1 MVPRAE
7 ATGEVE
13 VERRPGP
20 AERALDPLTR
30 PAPRSRAAAGG
41 MLFALR
47 ALGRLDLRRDG
58 CGRRA
63 PGAGGG
69 IVAGR
74 ATPRSAYAHGPLS
87 PALAWP
93 WLWLGLA
100 S

>member
-20 AERALDPLTR
+20 ALVEGVRERALDPLTR

-63 PGAGGG
+63 RAGA
-69 IVAGR
+69 
-74 ATPRSAYAHGPLS
+74 
-87 PALAWP
+87 
-93 WLWLGLA
+93 
-100 S
+100 